1 MVVLAI
7 LAAVEALIIIAW
19 SAKYAEQ
26 CRTEK
31 ELRRRISVLRKNL
44 RDQQAAFNRLHNSDD
59 RIVDKLMQR
68 GRQEAQA
75 LEDYYRRNS

>member
-1 MVVLAI
+1 MALLILAVLVEAAAI
-7 LAAVEALIIIAW
+7 LGWW
-19 SAKYAEQ
+19 SKCQ
-26 CRTEK
+26 QLKRTEK
-31 ELRRRISVLRKNL
+31 ELRHRLSVLRKNL
-44 RDQQAAFNRLHNSDD
+44 RDQQKAFKRLHNSDD